1 MVSRLLSS
9 AFTSAPLLLSLATLG
24 WAGNTIAGRLAV
36 GEVSP
41 LVIVFMRWTI
51 VFAILLMTKRKEL
64 PAALPKLKGKWPWV
78 FMMGALGLSFF
89 NTLFYIAAQS
99 TTAINL
105 GLIQCA
111 MPMFILI
118 GVTLILKTKLTFG
131 QIIGTILTM
140 AGVLLIISKGD
151 FSLLVGLQINKG
163 DWIMLGACIFYAG
176 YTIGLQNRPDI
187 DNMTMMTVFAGAA
200 WILSIPILLIEVTQG
215 TAQWPATQ
223 LAWLI
228 VLFISL
234 IPSFISQ
241 VFYMRG
247 VDLIGPDRAGVYS
260 NLVPI
265 YSAALG
271 VLILNEEFSLYHF
284 LSIIIVITGL
294 TVISRSKPIE
304 NHLVN

>member
-140 AGVLLIISKGD
+140 AGVLPVS
-151 FSLLVGLQINKG
+151 
-163 DWIMLGACIFYAG
+163 
-176 YTIGLQNRPDI
+176 YTHL
-187 DNMTMMTVFAGAA
+187 
-200 WILSIPILLIEVTQG
+200 
-215 TAQWPATQ
+215 
-223 LAWLI
+223 
-228 VLFISL
+228 
-234 IPSFISQ
+234 
-241 VFYMRG
+241 
-247 VDLIGPDRAGVYS
+247 RAH
-260 NLVPI
+260 
-265 YSAALG
+265 
-271 VLILNEEFSLYHF
+271 E
-284 LSIIIVITGL
+284 T
-294 TVISRSKPIE
+294 
-304 NHLVN
+304 

>member
-118 GVTLILKTKLTFG
+118 GATLILNTKLTFG

-151 FSLLVGLQINKG
+151 FSLFVGLQINKG
-163 DWIMLGACIFYAG
+163 DWIMLGACILYAG

-187 DNMTMMTVFAGAA
+187 DDMTMMTVFAGAA
-200 WILSIPILLIEVTQG
+200 WVLSIPILLIEVTQG

-271 VLILNEEFSLYHF
+271 VLILNEAFSLYHF

>member
-200 WILSIPILLIEVTQG
+200 WVLSIPILLIEVTQG

-234 IPSFISQ
+234 IPSFMSQ